1 VKKPC
6 VSCGKQI
13 PSVALNCV
21 FCSARQPPPDF
32 GDLDVLRGAVER
44 AKEQAA
50 GGMFDEDAASKTEH
64 TLVGLRI
71 ADLGAAK
78 EAPREP
84 APTNGSAAPGQAV
97 AAPAAV
103 REAPATPAEGA
114 KAPEAKAPEAL
125 PSTERPTRELGV
137 ALPGLPW
144 AQLGRGLMGSAG
156 AVLMVLFFLPWHGV
170 SSWHLLDTLA
180 GADFV
185 RQLFYLAGGIVLVA
199 TALLP
204 LPFAFRAVV
213 GAAVAATPVVLGAR
227 GVIDGWRGVIAAL
240 AILGLPAT
248 HLLRSRAQ
256 SSTAARA
263 LVAAAVAAVV
273 LLYLAPISSVVP
285 IAAVLKMI
293 TSGSIGLA
301 LMGLCILVPLGFA
314 ALSLLGLLGRDFADI
329 EVLLSV
335 LILLWAPVV
344 VALRGLL
351 MDDST
356 QLYIALALLWASATS
371 ALSLAQ
377 LLSLAASRT

>member
-1 VKKPC
+1 M
-6 VSCGKQI
+6 
-13 PSVALNCV
+13 ALNCV

-32 GDLDVLRGAVER
+32 GDLDVLKGAVER

-50 GGMFDEDAASKTEH
+50 GGMFDEEAASATEH

-71 ADLGAAK
+71 ADLGAVK
-78 EAPREP
+78 EAPKEP
-84 APTNGSAAPGQAV
+84 APTNGSPAPGQARPS
-97 AAPAAV
+97 APLA
-103 REAPATPAEGA
+103 RDAT
-114 KAPEAKAPEAL
+114 PEAKADVKTAPAEMKAPVAVPSPVSTPPSRA
-125 PSTERPTRELGV
+125 PSTDERPTRELG
-137 ALPGLPW
+137 AARPGLPW

-156 AVLMVLFFLPWHGV
+156 AVLVVLFFLPWHGV
-170 SSWHLLDTLA
+170 SSWRLLDVLA

-185 RQLFYLAGGIVLVA
+185 RQLFYLAGGLVLIA
-199 TALLP
+199 TACLP

-213 GAAVAATPVVLGAR
+213 GAAVAATPVVLGAG
-227 GVIDGWRGVIAAL
+227 GVIDGWRGGIAAL

-256 SSTAARA
+256 SSPAARA

-293 TSGSIGLA
+293 TSGSIGGA

-314 ALSLLGLLGRDFADI
+314 ALSLLGLLGRDLADI

-344 VALRGLL
+344 VALRGVL

-356 QLYIALALLWASATS
+356 QLYVAMALLVASGTS

>member
-1 VKKPC
+1 
-6 VSCGKQI
+6 
-13 PSVALNCV
+13 
-21 FCSARQPPPDF
+21 
-32 GDLDVLRGAVER
+32 
-44 AKEQAA
+44 
-50 GGMFDEDAASKTEH
+50 
-64 TLVGLRI
+64 
-71 ADLGAAK
+71 
-78 EAPREP
+78 
-84 APTNGSAAPGQAV
+84 
-97 AAPAAV
+97 
-103 REAPATPAEGA
+103 
-114 KAPEAKAPEAL
+114 
-125 PSTERPTRELGV
+125 
-137 ALPGLPW
+137 
-144 AQLGRGLMGSAG
+144 MGSAG
-156 AVLMVLFFLPWHGV
+156 AMLIVLFFLPWHGV
-170 SSWHLLDTLA
+170 SSWRLLDVLA

-213 GAAVAATPVVLGAR
+213 GAAVAATPVVLGAG
-227 GVIDGWRGVIAAL
+227 GVIEGWRGVIAAL

-256 SSTAARA
+256 SSAAARA
-263 LVAAAVAAVV
+263 LVAAAVAAVA

-301 LMGLCILVPLGFA
+301 LMGLCVLVPLGFA

-356 QLYIALALLWASATS
+356 QLYVALGLLWASATS